1 MSHLNVL
8 VRGHLLA
15 RRGYDRHS
23 RELLIREADRLTAK
37 IRDRFGRFDESD
49 HGRCASLIRI
59 FMNSEPMKSKPAAA
73 PKPDPMEAK
82 IAEIKERQQI
92 ADKLKR
98 VVWF

>member
-8 VRGHLLA
+8 VRGYLLA

-59 FMNSEPMKSKPAAA
+59 FMNSEPMKSKPTAH
-73 PKPDPMEAK
+73 KRDPLKGK
-82 IAEIKERQQI
+82 IAEIKERQEI
-92 ADKLKR
+92 ADRLKR
-98 VVWF
+98 VIWF